1 MKIESL
7 EIKGFKSFRDKTKI
21 DLDKLTALIGSNGS
35 GKTVVLESLS
45 RLFST
50 NKSLQS
56 IQKTD
61 FYIPLDE
68 KLEDQEERNLSIE
81 VKLVFPE
88 LDSDENTDAISAV
101 FKQMIISEPAGE
113 PYCRIR
119 LEAKWIN
126 SAIQGGDIEEKIF
139 WIVTPNEIV
148 EDVDKKPLNSIDR
161 AKIQLHYVPAS
172 RNPQEHLKQT
182 SNAIMHKLLT
192 AIEWSENIKDEL
204 QNIAENIQVKFQ
216 AEASINAIQ
225 TELTSMWNKLFTT
238 DIYQAVKIFPISS
251 DFNKILTKAEIS
263 FTPSVEGNEQTSER
277 LSDGMKSLFYFTLI
291 GTLFEIE
298 NKILSTDTDELK
310 MNRLNIPIFNIF
322 AIEEPENHLAP
333 HYLGRIM
340 KVFREISNSN
350 RAQVLITSHTPTI
363 IKRVEPEEIRHIR
376 LNEHRLSLIN
386 KITLPEKTDE
396 AFKYVKEAIKAYPEL
411 YFSKL
416 VIFGEGDSEELV
428 LSKIAEAHNIL
439 IDQAFIS
446 IVPLSGR
453 FVNHFW
459 KLLEQIEIPYITLLD
474 YDKERGSDGGF
485 GRIKYVLKQLLKLG
499 IDRNTLLKLEDGNI
513 LCDSQLEKMH
523 TWNSNEETE
532 KRWINFLETYN
543 IYFSYPL
550 DIDFMM
556 LEKYPSEYKT
566 LSTGQRGPSSI
577 PNIGDPDYTEK
588 VKDAIASVLKKS
600 KKVDIDAIDLS
611 NYLNHEYYFWYKYL
625 FLGQGKPTSH
635 LNALSHIDNEELK
648 DNCPEVLK
656 RLMENIKSKVS
667 IA

>member
-7 EIKGFKSFRDKTKI
+7 IIKGFKSFKDEIKI
-21 DLDKLTALIGSNGS
+21 DLDEFTAFIGSNGS
-35 GKTVVLESLS
+35 GKTAVLEALT

-50 NKSLQS
+50 SKSLRNIQS
-56 IQKTD
+56 TD

-68 KLEDQEERNLSIE
+68 KLEDQEERDLSIE
-81 VKLVFPE
+81 VELAFPE
-88 LDSDENTDAISAV
+88 LARGGNIDAIAAV
-101 FKQMIISEPAGE
+101 FGQMIVSEPDGE

-139 WIVTPNEIV
+139 WITTPNETV
-148 EDVDKKPLNSIDR
+148 EASDKKTLNSTDR
-161 AKIQLHYVPAS
+161 AKIQLHYVPAT

-182 SNAIMHKLLT
+182 SSAIMHRLLL
-192 AIEWSENIKDEL
+192 AIEWSEDLKSEL
-204 QNIAENIQVKFQ
+204 QSIAEAIKTKFQ
-216 AEASINAIQ
+216 SEAAVDAIQ
-225 TELTSMWNKLFTT
+225 TELTSIWNKLFTSE
-238 DIYQAVKIFPISS
+238 IYQSVNLSPFSS
-251 DFNKILTKAEIS
+251 DFEKMLTKTEIS
-263 FTPSVEGNEQTSER
+263 FTPSLEGKEQTSER

-298 NKILSTDTDELK
+298 NKILATVTDELK
-310 MNRLNIPIFNIF
+310 MSKLNIPLFNIF

-340 KVFREISNSN
+340 KVFRDISNSD

-376 LNEHRLSLIN
+376 LDDNRLSLLS

-396 AFKYVKEAIKAYPEL
+396 AFKYIKEAVKAYPEL

-416 VIFGEGDSEELV
+416 VVFGEGDSEELILAKV
-428 LSKIAEAHNIL
+428 AEVHDVL

-446 IVPLSGR
+446 VVPLGGR

-459 KLLEQIEIPYITLLD
+459 KLLDQIGIPYITLLD
-474 YDKERGSDGGF
+474 YDKERGTDGGF
-485 GRIKYVLKQLLKLG
+485 GRIKYVLKQLLNLG
-499 IDRNTLLKLEDGNI
+499 VDRSTLLGLEGGSI
-513 LCDSQLEKMH
+513 LSDEQLNNMH
-523 TWNSNEETE
+523 TRVSNGEEIPWMN
-532 KRWINFLETYN
+532 RLETYN

-556 LEKYPSEYKT
+556 LEKYPSAYQT
-566 LSTGQRGPSSI
+566 LSTGQRGPTI
-577 PNIGDPDYTEK
+577 PNVIDTDYTEK
-588 VKDAIASVLKKS
+588 VQEAIASVLKKT
-600 KKVDIDAIDLS
+600 KKADIEAINIS
-611 NYLNHEYYFWYKYL
+611 NYPNHEYYFWYKYL

-635 LNALSHIDNEELK
+635 LNALSQISDGDLETNCPDALKSLIDNI
-648 DNCPEVLK
+648 NTQ
-656 RLMENIKSKVS
+656 MSSN
-667 IA
+667 

>member
-7 EIKGFKSFRDKTKI
+7 KIRGFKSFKDITEV
-21 DLDKLTALIGSNGS
+21 DLNKLTAFIGSNGS
-35 GKTVVLESLS
+35 GKTAVLESLS

-50 NKSLQS
+50 SKSLRS
-56 IQKTD
+56 IQTTD

-68 KLEDQEERNLSIE
+68 KLEDQEERSLSIE
-81 VKLVFPE
+81 VKLAFPE
-88 LDSDENTDAISAV
+88 LATGENTDAISAV
-101 FKQMIISEPAGE
+101 FRQMIVSEPSGE

-139 WIVTPNEIV
+139 WITTPNEIV
-148 EDVDKKPLNSIDR
+148 EDTDKKPLNSADR
-161 AKIQLHYVPAS
+161 AKIQLHYVPAT

-192 AIEWSENIKDEL
+192 AIEWSEEIKTEL
-204 QNIAENIQVKFQ
+204 QSIAESIQLKFQ
-216 AEASINAIQ
+216 SEPAINAIQ
-225 TELTSMWNKLFTT
+225 LELTSMWNKLFTS
-238 DIYQAVKIFPISS
+238 DIYQAVNISPFSS
-251 DFNKILTKAEIS
+251 DFEKILTKTEIS
-263 FTPSVEGNEQTSER
+263 FTPSIEGNEQTSER

-298 NKILSTDTDELK
+298 NKILSTTGTDELK

-340 KVFREISNSN
+340 KVFRNISNSN

-376 LNEHRLSLIN
+376 LDDNRLSLLTNI
-386 KITLPEKTDE
+386 KLPEKMDE
-396 AFKYVKEAIKAYPEL
+396 AFKYIKEAVKAYPEL

-416 VIFGEGDSEELV
+416 VVFGEGDSEELV
-428 LSKIAEAHNIL
+428 LAKIAEAHDIL

-446 IVPLSGR
+446 VVPLGGR

-459 KLLEQIEIPYITLLD
+459 KLLDQIGIPYITLLD
-474 YDKERGSDGGF
+474 YDKERGTDGGY

-499 IDRNTLLKLEDGNI
+499 IDKNI
-513 LCDSQLEKMH
+513 LLRLDDGSILSDKSLDDMH
-523 TWNSNEETE
+523 TLVSDDSEQS
-532 KRWINFLETYN
+532 WINMLKFYN
-543 IYFSYPL
+543 IHFSYPL

-556 LEKYPSEYKT
+556 LEKFPTEYQT
-566 LSTGQRGPSSI
+566 LSKGQRGPTI
-577 PNIGDPDYTEK
+577 PNDGDSNYTQK
-588 VKDAIASVLKKS
+588 VQEAIASVLKKT
-600 KKVDIDAIDLS
+600 KKEDIEAINISDYP
-611 NYLNHEYYFWYKYL
+611 NTEYYFWYKYL

-635 LNALSHIDNEELK
+635 LNALSKISDDDLKTNCPDALKVLIDNINTK
-648 DNCPEVLK
+648 MSSV
-656 RLMENIKSKVS
+656 
-667 IA
+667 

>member
-1 MKIESL
+1 VKIESL
-7 EIKGFKSFRDKTKI
+7 KIRGFKSFKDITEV
-21 DLDKLTALIGSNGS
+21 DLNKLTAFIGSNGS
-35 GKTVVLESLS
+35 GKTAVLESLS

-50 NKSLQS
+50 SKSLRS
-56 IQKTD
+56 IQTTD

-68 KLEDQEERNLSIE
+68 KLEDQEERSLSIE
-81 VKLVFPE
+81 VKLAFPE
-88 LDSDENTDAISAV
+88 LATGENTDAISAV
-101 FKQMIISEPAGE
+101 FRQMIVSEPSGE

-139 WIVTPNEIV
+139 WITTPNEIV
-148 EDVDKKPLNSIDR
+148 EDTDKKPLNSADR
-161 AKIQLHYVPAS
+161 AKIQLHYVPAT

-192 AIEWSENIKDEL
+192 AIEWSEEIKTEL
-204 QNIAENIQVKFQ
+204 QSIAESIQLKFQ
-216 AEASINAIQ
+216 SEPAINAIQ
-225 TELTSMWNKLFTT
+225 LELTSMWNKLFTS
-238 DIYQAVKIFPISS
+238 DIYQAVNISPFSS
-251 DFNKILTKAEIS
+251 DFEKILTKTEIS
-263 FTPSVEGNEQTSER
+263 FTPSIEGNEQTSER

-298 NKILSTDTDELK
+298 NKILSTTGTDELK

-340 KVFREISNSN
+340 KVFRNISNSN

-376 LNEHRLSLIN
+376 LDDNRLSLLTNI
-386 KITLPEKTDE
+386 KLPEKMDE
-396 AFKYVKEAIKAYPEL
+396 AFKYIKEAVKAYPEL

-416 VIFGEGDSEELV
+416 VVFGEGDSEELV
-428 LSKIAEAHNIL
+428 LAKIAEAHDIL

-446 IVPLSGR
+446 VVPLGGR

-459 KLLEQIEIPYITLLD
+459 KLLDQIGIPYITLLD
-474 YDKERGSDGGF
+474 YDKERGTDGGY

-499 IDRNTLLKLEDGNI
+499 IDKNI
-513 LCDSQLEKMH
+513 LLRLDDGSILSDKSLDDMH
-523 TWNSNEETE
+523 TLVSDDSEQS
-532 KRWINFLETYN
+532 WINMLKFYN
-543 IYFSYPL
+543 IHFSYPL

-556 LEKYPSEYKT
+556 LEKFPTEYQT
-566 LSTGQRGPSSI
+566 LSKGQRGPTI
-577 PNIGDPDYTEK
+577 PNDGDSNYTQK
-588 VKDAIASVLKKS
+588 VQEAIASVLKKT
-600 KKVDIDAIDLS
+600 KKEDIEAINISDYP
-611 NYLNHEYYFWYKYL
+611 NTEYYFWYKYL

-635 LNALSHIDNEELK
+635 LNALSKISDDDLKTNCPDALKVLIDNINTK
-648 DNCPEVLK
+648 MSSV
-656 RLMENIKSKVS
+656 
-667 IA
+667 